1 MTSFETEVPIGEKR
15 LSILVNMPQKSN
27 DWVVFLFGGSRT
39 RGKERF
45 AEWQKTL
52 AQENIGSASFDYS
65 GTGKS
70 TGNFFA
76 SSLENRINETAAI
89 IRWLKKRLGSKT
101 QLTLC
106 GGSMGVYVALG
117 ANQIFPKLVKNLIL
131 FCPAAY
137 AKESHSV
144 CFGPR
149 FTACIQKSDS
159 WRNSLSFEW
168 IQRFTGRILL
178 LVPEN
183 DEIVPVEIPQ
193 EYFNRARKASEVKY
207 ITIQSAAHNLLDT
220 ENTNRRIR
228 YQIYQD
234 SVEFIK
240 GSHDS

>member
-45 AEWQKTL
+45 VEWQKTL
-52 AQENIGSASFDYS
+52 AQENINSVSFDYS

-76 SSLENRINETAAI
+76 SSLANRINETAAI
-89 IRWLKKRLGSKT
+89 IRWLKKNFGSKIQFT
-101 QLTLC
+101 VC
-106 GGSMGVYVALG
+106 GGSMGAYIALG
-117 ANQIFPKLVKNLIL
+117 VCRIFPKSIKNLIL

-144 CFGPR
+144 CFGPE
-149 FTACIQKSDS
+149 FTACIRKPNS
-159 WRNSLSFEW
+159 WKNSLSFEG
-168 IQRFTGRILL
+168 IQQFTGRVLL

-183 DEIVPVEIPQ
+183 DKIIPLQ
-193 EYFNRARKASEVKY
+193 IPFEYRQRAKNASCVKY
-207 ITIQSAAHNLLDT
+207 VVIYQTTHNLLDPQ
-220 ENTNRRIR
+220 NTSRRIR
-228 YQIYQD
+228 HQIYQH

-240 GSHDS
+240 EKS

>member
-15 LSILVNMPQKSN
+15 LSILVNMPRKSN

-45 AEWQKTL
+45 TEWQKTL
-52 AQENIGSASFDYS
+52 AQENINSVSFDYS

-76 SSLENRINETAAI
+76 SSLANRINETAAI
-89 IRWLKKRLGSKT
+89 IRWLKKNFGSKIQFT
-101 QLTLC
+101 VC
-106 GGSMGVYVALG
+106 GGSMGAYIALG
-117 ANQIFPKLVKNLIL
+117 VCRIFPKSIKNLIL

-144 CFGPR
+144 CFGPE
-149 FTACIQKSDS
+149 FTACIRKPNS
-159 WRNSLSFEW
+159 WKNSLSFEG
-168 IQRFTGRILL
+168 IQQFTGRVLL

-183 DEIVPVEIPQ
+183 DKIIPLQ
-193 EYFNRARKASEVKY
+193 IPFEYRQRAKNASCVKY
-207 ITIQSAAHNLLDT
+207 VTIYQTTHNLLDPQ
-220 ENTNRRIR
+220 NTSRRIR
-228 YQIYQD
+228 HQIYQH

-240 GSHDS
+240 EKS